1 MNSILVQILLFVI
14 LLTGFTD
21 SEREISQNAIL
32 SQQKRISNSQD
43 DIDDDEIEDAGPGN
57 HDFSFV
63 SYNGVAHFL
72 VYQFPV
78 RKREK

>member
-1 MNSILVQILLFVI
+1 MNSILLLLF
-14 LLTGFTD
+14 TGFTD

-57 HDFSFV
+57 DNISLCNIVFTT
-63 SYNGVAHFL
+63 
-72 VYQFPV
+72 
-78 RKREK
+78 

>member
-1 MNSILVQILLFVI
+1 MNSILLLLF
-14 LLTGFTD
+14 TGFTD

-57 HDFSFV
+57 DNFSFV
-63 SYNGVAHFL
+63 T
-72 VYQFPV
+72 
-78 RKREK
+78 

>member
-1 MNSILVQILLFVI
+1 MNSILLLLF
-14 LLTGFTD
+14 TGFTD

-57 HDFSFV
+57 DNFSLCNIIFTT
-63 SYNGVAHFL
+63 
-72 VYQFPV
+72 
-78 RKREK
+78 

>member
-1 MNSILVQILLFVI
+1 MLF
-14 LLTGFTD
+14 TGFTD

-57 HDFSFV
+57 DDFSFV
-63 SYNGVAHFL
+63 T
-72 VYQFPV
+72 
-78 RKREK
+78 

>member
-1 MNSILVQILLFVI
+1 MNSILLLLF
-14 LLTGFTD
+14 TGFTD

-57 HDFSFV
+57 DNFSLC
-63 SYNGVAHFL
+63 NI
-72 VYQFPV
+72 
-78 RKREK
+78 

>member
-1 MNSILVQILLFVI
+1 MNSILLLLF
-14 LLTGFTD
+14 TGFTD

-57 HDFSFV
+57 DNFSLCNIVFTT
-63 SYNGVAHFL
+63 
-72 VYQFPV
+72 
-78 RKREK
+78 